1 MPAYVAY
8 LHCGV
13 GVYLFGSGRRDIELG
28 RHEEVPDF
36 GDTADEVV
44 DLLARH
50 LGEVTKDQDYPDY
63 AAAGR
68 FLLAC
73 SGRCIVDG
81 RVWVNR
87 GRAIVEWDRWAE
99 YRLGPPPLG
108 AF

>member
-1 MPAYVAY
+1 MPAYAAY
-8 LHCGV
+8 LHRGV
-13 GVYLFGSGRRDIELG
+13 GVCLFGSGRRDIEIG

-87 GRAIVEWDRWAE
+87 GRAIVE
-99 YRLGPPPLG
+99 
-108 AF
+108 

>member
-1 MPAYVAY
+1 MA
-8 LHCGV
+8 
-13 GVYLFGSGRRDIELG
+13 VYLFGSGRRDIKLG
-28 RHEEVPDF
+28 GHEEVPDF

-73 SGRCIVDG
+73 SGLCIVDG

-87 GRAIVEWDRWAE
+87 GRAIV
-99 YRLGPPPLG
+99 G
-108 AF
+108 